1 MGKSERKKRLVGPW
15 RRLHLAVWLFGLA
28 IIAWRDWWWPGILVL
43 LAISALIE
51 AWLLRYRPEAFEE
64 EKPVEAEAGRLPNP
78 PQNSANLGEGVKAAP
93 IPEHRGELLP
103 SNCPKC
109 GGPIR
114 SAEVKWTGSQ
124 SADCPYCGAKLP
136 MAMAQG

>member
-15 RRLHLAVWLFGLA
+15 RNLHGAIWLVGLAVLF
-28 IIAWRDWWWPGILVL
+28 WRGWFWPGILVL
-43 LAISALIE
+43 IALSMALEGI
-51 AWLLRYRPEAFEE
+51 LLRLAPQAFEE
-64 EKPVEAEAGRLPNP
+64 EPEAEAGPLPNP
-78 PQNSANLGEGVKAAP
+78 PPNSTNLGEGVKAAP

-114 SAEVKWTGSQ
+114 SGEVKWTGTQ
-124 SADCPYCGAKLP
+124 SADCPYCGANLP
-136 MAMAQG
+136 MAMVPGD